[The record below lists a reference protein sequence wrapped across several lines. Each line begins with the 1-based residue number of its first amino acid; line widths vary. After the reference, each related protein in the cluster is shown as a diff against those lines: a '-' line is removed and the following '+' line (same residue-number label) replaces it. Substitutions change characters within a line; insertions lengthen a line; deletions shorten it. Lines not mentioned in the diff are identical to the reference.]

1 MVDRRHWMN
10 VCDVRSMRGVEI
22 LSDNF
27 LVRAKIRL
35 KIKGREKLKKSEIKK
50 QDNCNLNK
58 KEIKDQIIKDVTAS
72 VQNTQKKWKI
82 KIKYETK

>member
-50 QDNCNLNK
+50 
-58 KEIKDQIIKDVTAS
+58 
-72 VQNTQKKWKI
+72 
-82 KIKYETK
+82 